1 MTLLEAIKNLEQLDD
16 DFTIYAS
23 ARWSVNSIVTVE
35 YEPED
40 GSMPNEA
47 KNLGLNYF
55 LEVFIAKEFVEGW
68 LSNIASQPSDEDI
81 CKRIIEYA
89 ENDA

>member
-1 MTLLEAIKNLEQLDD
+1 MTLLEAIQNLEQLNE

-23 ARWSVNSIVTVE
+23 APWSVNSVVTVE

-40 GSMPNEA
+40 GSVPDEA
-47 KNLGLNYF
+47 KRLKLNYF

-68 LSNIASQPSDEDI
+68 LSNMESQPSDEDI

-89 ENDA
+89 

>member
-1 MTLLEAIKNLEQLDD
+1 MTLLEAIQNLGQLDE

-23 ARWSVNSIVTVE
+23 TPWSVNSVVTVE

-40 GSMPNEA
+40 GSTPSEA
-47 KNLGLNYF
+47 SKLGLDYF
-55 LEVFIAKEFVEGW
+55 LEVFIAKEFIEGW
-68 LSNIASQPSDEDI
+68 LSNLNFKPSDEDI
-81 CKRIIEYA
+81 CKRIIDYA